1 MRHDDGSPMQLV
13 MKTHYG
19 SNYQNAY
26 WNGEFMT
33 FGDGGYK
40 MYPLVC
46 LDVTSHEIAHGI
58 TAKSSGL
65 DYRGMCVRQLFSLC
79 AHGI

>member
-1 MRHDDGSPMQLV
+1 MAKDIKCSVESVLV
-13 MKTHYG
+13 IFKVRTL
-19 SNYQNAY
+19 QNAY

-33 FGDGGYK
+33 FGDGGSK

-58 TAKSSGL
+58 TAKTSGL
-65 DYRGMCVRQLFSLC
+65 E
-79 AHGI
+79 